1 MRQTVLIVSGVFPP
15 EQVTSAF
22 LNYDLAK
29 RLSEDYNVI
38 VLRPRPTRPIGAKFG
53 TDIWQDDSF
62 ETIQIVSY
70 TNPES
75 QLVGRFKEAVDFSK
89 KCSRYIQEH
98 HKDIAFVYNDAWQ
111 LFGLYLIAKTCV
123 KYRLPY
129 IVPIQDIYP
138 ESLFTHKA
146 YPSIIRK
153 VLGSVLL
160 YFDKYYQ
167 KNAVKVRTISSE
179 MADYLSTTRHIDRDK
194 YLTINNWQNDEDFMD
209 FKRTSNSDK
218 SIFAYVGSVNEHA
231 NVDLIIRAFVK
242 ANLKN
247 AELRIYGGGNQ
258 KNRCTELVKDIGA
271 ENIYFDF
278 VSRKDIPLVQSEADA
293 LVLALPKGNG
303 KLCLPSKLTSYML
316 SGRPVIASVDID
328 SSTSRIIQS
337 EKCGITVAPDD
348 IDLLSEAFISFNNKN
363 YLEKDSMSC
372 RSREYAIKH
381 LTRAVNIEKI
391 VSTVKEITDNGRN

>member
-62 ETIQIVSY
+62 KTIQIDSY
-70 TNPES
+70 THPASN
-75 QLVGRFKEAVDFSK
+75 LIGRLREAVDFSY
-89 KCSRYIQEH
+89 KCSKYINKH
-98 HKDIAFVYNDAWQ
+98 HREISFVYNGAWQ

-138 ESLFTHKA
+138 ESLFTNKVYH
-146 YPSIIRK
+146 SIFRK
-153 VLGSVLL
+153 VLGRILL

-167 KNAVKVRTISSE
+167 KNAAKVRTITSE
-179 MADYLSTTRHIDRDK
+179 MADYLSTTRHINRDK
-194 YLTINNWQNDEDFMD
+194 YLTINNWQNDEDFMELQW
-209 FKRTSNSDK
+209 TPHSDK
-218 SIFAYVGSVNEHA
+218 AIFAYVGSINEHA
-231 NVDLIIRAFVK
+231 NVDLIIRAFIK
-242 ANLKN
+242 ANLKD

-258 KNRCTELVKDIGA
+258 KDKCIELVKEFGA
-271 ENIYFDF
+271 DNIFFDF
-278 VSRKDIPLVQSEADA
+278 VSRKDIPQIQSKADA

-316 SGRPVIASVDID
+316 SSKPVIASVDAD
-328 SSTSRIIQS
+328 SSTSRIIQT
-337 EKCGITVAPDD
+337 EQCGIAVAPDD
-348 IDLLSEAFISFNNKN
+348 VDLLCNAFILFKSKCIQ
-363 YLEKDSMSC
+363 EKKAMGC
-372 RSREYAIKH
+372 RSWNYAIKH
-381 LTRAVNIEKI
+381 LKREVNLNRL
-391 VSTVKEITDNGRN
+391 VNEIKKVI